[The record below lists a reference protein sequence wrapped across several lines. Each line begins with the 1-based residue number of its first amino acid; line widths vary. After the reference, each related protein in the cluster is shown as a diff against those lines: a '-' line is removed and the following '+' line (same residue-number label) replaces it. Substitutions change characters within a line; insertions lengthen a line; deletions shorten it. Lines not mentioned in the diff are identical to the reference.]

1 MNGKFSIDF
10 APELAKAVPGVRLY
24 VIEAEVCNGPT
35 PDRLWELIE
44 ACASGLRE
52 LLHLNEVSSRP
63 GIAAT
68 RAAYKACG
76 KDPNRYRPSSDAL
89 TRRVVKGMDL
99 YRLESLIDIINLAS
113 LRSGY
118 SIGCFDAEK
127 IEGTRL
133 TLGIG
138 KEGEP
143 YEGIGRGPLNISGM
157 PVLRDNLGGI
167 ATPTS
172 DNERTKV
179 TLGTK
184 RILVVINDYGDEEPP
199 EQTVSSIIALLEEF
213 AEGKNFIINTFRP

>member
-1 MNGKFSIDF
+1 MSGKFSIDF
-10 APELAKAVPGVRLY
+10 SPEIAKAVPGVRLY
-24 VIEAEVCNGPT
+24 VIEADVSNGPT
-35 PDRLWELIE
+35 PDRLWHMIE
-44 ACASGLRE
+44 ACAAGLRE
-52 LLHLNEVSSRP
+52 ILQLNEVNSRP

-99 YRLESLIDIINLAS
+99 YRLETLIDVINLAS

-118 SIGCFDAEK
+118 SIGCFDADK
-127 IEGTRL
+127 IEGSRL

-138 KEGEP
+138 FEGEP
-143 YEGIGRGPLNISGM
+143 YEGIGRGQLNISGM
-157 PVLRDNLGGI
+157 PVLRDNIGGI

-179 TLGTK
+179 TPETK
-184 RILVVINDYGDEEPP
+184 RILVVINVYGEEEPP
-199 EQTVSSIIALLEEF
+199 EQTVSSIISLLEEF
-213 AEGKNFIINTFRP
+213 AEGDNFTINTFHP